1 MTMTKNA
8 SLVLNAEKH
17 RQPVLSKALST
28 AMESYAQDGVAA
40 YVKQFGSLAK
50 ELQFV
55 NKHITVPQEEI
66 DAAKNA
72 YTKVGRHL
80 VNKLKW
86 PDDAINV
93 HPQGSAIT
101 QTLIRSPDNS
111 NFDIDAV
118 CQVDISRVDAL
129 NPVGFFNQVGDPLL
143 ELSATAKKRCWN
155 IPFSGEKFYL
165 EFTPSVPL
173 EKIPSHVLASM
184 SARAPEQEYV
194 STALAV
200 VDNPTQKWKTS
211 NPAGFAQWV
220 EDTAKVQ
227 LVVMSKLAM
236 ESASLFKASV
246 APVPDQ
252 DVEITDTLRIAIRLF
267 KRHRDMCVRRELIDR
282 DFKPISVIIVTLLTR
297 CYAGMSDLGQSYDN
311 PVHLLADLAD
321 LLPGMVDL
329 VNGEFRVD
337 NPTVAGENF
346 AERWNN
352 KDGGEERQKAFFDWC
367 NILAADMSSILAAQ
381 GEKDIR
387 ERVRYVFGCPPDSF
401 SPNGSGGSGG
411 NAPVRQLTPPP
422 AAPRTTGLA

>member
-1 MTMTKNA
+1 MTKNA
-8 SLVLNAEKH
+8 SLVLNAEK
-17 RQPVLSKALST
+17 RLNPVLSKALAS
-28 AMESYAQDGVAA
+28 AQESYAQDSASA
-40 YVKQFGSLAK
+40 YVKAMGPWAR

-55 NKHITVPQEEI
+55 NRHITVPQEEI

-86 PDDAINV
+86 PDDAVNV

-111 NFDIDAV
+111 TFDIDAV

-129 NPVGFFNQVGDPLL
+129 NPVGFFNQVGGPLL

-184 SARAPEQEYV
+184 SARAPAQEYV

-200 VDNPTQKWKTS
+200 VDNPTKKWKTS

-220 EDTAKVQ
+220 DDTAKLQ
-227 LVVMSKLAM
+227 LVVSKLSLEEAT
-236 ESASLFKASV
+236 LFKAAANV

-252 DVEITDTLRIAIRLF
+252 DVEITDTLRVAIRLF
-267 KRHRDMCVRRELIDR
+267 KRHRDMCVRRGMIENKY
-282 DFKPISVIIVTLLTR
+282 KPISVIIVTLLTD
-297 CYAGMSDLGQSYDN
+297 CYAGLAELGRTYDN
-311 PVHLLADLAD
+311 PVHLLAALAD
-321 LLPGMVDL
+321 RLPGMVEEI
-329 VNGEFRVD
+329 NGEYRID
-337 NPTVAGENF
+337 NPTVSGENF
-346 AERWNN
+346 AERWND
-352 KDGGEERQKAFFDWC
+352 KDGGEERQNAFFFWC
-367 NILAADMSSILAAQ
+367 DKLTADMSSILASQ
-381 GEKDIR
+381 DEKDIR
-387 ERVRYVFGCPPDSF
+387 ERVREVFGCPPDKS

-422 AAPRTTGLA
+422 AAPRTLGLA